1 MSTIEKKSLKVGK
14 YVNTEHVD
22 KVIGTY
28 KRERWAHNSKR
39 IGKEDSLSAWYS
51 VEEMENYLANVKAN
65 GGNGVRIYFAAYPE
79 DYTAV
84 PEYAGRQTLVM
95 VATKT
100 KVLETGRLAHKEI
113 YVAKE
118 NGTPQ
123 ILAYNAPY
131 LCPPF
136 CPPPPGMGRTK
147 NLGVTIVDNGEGLSV
162 I

>member
-14 YVNTEHVD
+14 YVGNKHVD
-22 KVIGTY
+22 TVIGTY
-28 KRERWAHNSKR
+28 KRERWIHNSNR

-51 VEEMENYLANVKAN
+51 IEELEEYIETAKAN
-65 GGNGVRIYFAAYPE
+65 GGNGVRLYFAAYPE
-79 DYTAV
+79 TYTDV

-100 KVLETGRLAHKEI
+100 KMVEGKLSHKEI
-113 YVAKE
+113 YTTNE
-118 NGTPQ
+118 NGNPQ
-123 ILAYNAPY
+123 ILAYNAPM

-136 CPPPPGMGRTK
+136 CPPPGGGLGRT
-147 NLGVTIVDNGEGLSV
+147 NLGVTIVDGKEGMSV